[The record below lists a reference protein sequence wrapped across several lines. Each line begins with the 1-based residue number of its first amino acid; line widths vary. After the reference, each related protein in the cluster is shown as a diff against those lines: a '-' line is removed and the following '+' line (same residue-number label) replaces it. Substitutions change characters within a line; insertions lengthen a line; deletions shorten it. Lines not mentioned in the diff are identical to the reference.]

1 MCHVQSLTPLVT
13 CSLPVIYV
21 CLSIRLETKPRGSI
35 DGPTSSDKNLSR
47 RPLITE
53 TNLFRFISTLILS
66 APFSPPSHRPGFYP
80 RVFVALNEG
89 TRNHLSNQGLSHF
102 WNILDCGEYMRERSE
117 RLETAML
124 FVRCHVRNRMLK
136 ILRGN
141 YGKRRTF
148 ATNTFNN

>member
-66 APFSPPSHRPGFYP
+66 RTFLTPSHRPGFSP
-80 RVFVALNEG
+80 LSKG

-102 WNILDCGEYMRERSE
+102 CNILDCGEYFGEKIRETGNCVVVCEMSRSKQN
-117 RLETAML
+117 AK
-124 FVRCHVRNRMLK
+124 NLK
-136 ILRGN
+136 EKLWQ
-141 YGKRRTF
+141 KRRTY
-148 ATNTFNN
+148 ATNKFKN